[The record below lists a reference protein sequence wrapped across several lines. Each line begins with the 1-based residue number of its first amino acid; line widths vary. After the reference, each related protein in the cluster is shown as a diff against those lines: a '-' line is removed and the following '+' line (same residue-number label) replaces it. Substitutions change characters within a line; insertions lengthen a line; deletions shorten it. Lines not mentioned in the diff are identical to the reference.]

1 MGSCTS
7 KLNVNSGT
15 PDANHVPEN
24 IPSRTNA
31 KKDQNQAVGKPKTF
45 TINREQEDSGSTL
58 SLDTRIHTY
67 ESVSDEEEEKEK
79 LYEVSIFLSS
89 FIIDTKVLR
98 DWTHLL
104 PLAYLQS
111 KVVRCYGFHS

>member
-15 PDANHVPEN
+15 PDANRAPEN
-24 IPSRTNA
+24 LHSITNA
-31 KKDQNQAVGKPKTF
+31 KEDQNQAVGKTKTF
-45 TINREQEDSGSTL
+45 TINREQEESGSSL

-79 LYEVSIFLSS
+79 LYEVSIFLCS
-89 FIIDTKVLR
+89 FISDTQVLR
-98 DWTHLL
+98 DCTHLL